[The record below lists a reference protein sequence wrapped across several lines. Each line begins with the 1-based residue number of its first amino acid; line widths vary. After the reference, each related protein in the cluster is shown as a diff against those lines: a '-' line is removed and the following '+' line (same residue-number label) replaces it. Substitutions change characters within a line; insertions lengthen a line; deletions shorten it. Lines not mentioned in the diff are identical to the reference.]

1 MLFASHQ
8 VPRLVVVARAKTGKT
23 GAGGGPPTHHGAREP
38 FWGAD
43 VEMDLEL
50 KEAQMGEVAVGRG

>member
-1 MLFASHQ
+1 M
-8 VPRLVVVARAKTGKT
+8 VVVARAKTGKT